1 MNQDGVWAYAVHMDA
16 GLVDGDLETIAFGN
30 KLSGVTNMRTPLFL
44 LVGFLLLA
52 ASALL
57 GKLFSSNYP
66 GATYAATWTFVV
78 LWLVISGANMWVGV
92 AKAGYSLKEELPIF
106 LLIFSVPTV
115 VALFLKWRI
124 I

>member
-1 MNQDGVWAYAVHMDA
+1 
-16 GLVDGDLETIAFGN
+16 
-30 KLSGVTNMRTPLFL
+30 MRTPLFL

-66 GATYAATWTFVV
+66 NATYAATLIFIVV
-78 LWLVISGANMWVGV
+78 WLGISGANMWVGV
-92 AKAGYSLKEELPIF
+92 AKAGYSLSEELPIF

-115 VALFLKWRI
+115 VAIFLKWRI